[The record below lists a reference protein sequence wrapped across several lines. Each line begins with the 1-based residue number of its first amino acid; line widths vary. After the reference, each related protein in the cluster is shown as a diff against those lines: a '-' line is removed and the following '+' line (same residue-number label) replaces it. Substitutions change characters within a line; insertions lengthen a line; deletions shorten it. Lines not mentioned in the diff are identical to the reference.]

1 LQELSSF
8 GSRFQDVFVMGIQP
22 GWVFH
27 MVKQSQIIPTLKKSN
42 VSKTIFRDSMRL
54 PNGDWN
60 DPEELF

>member
-1 LQELSSF
+1 
-8 GSRFQDVFVMGIQP
+8 MGIQP

-42 VSKTIFRDSMRL
+42 VNKTIFRDSMRL

>member
-1 LQELSSF
+1 
-8 GSRFQDVFVMGIQP
+8 MGIQP

-54 PNGDWN
+54 PNDDWN